1 MILLSTALGGVWS
14 LEQPSGSIAEYYISF
29 REMLR
34 RIFENGGPTAV
45 VAPMVGDVHVSQTR
59 VVLYDNVPST
69 NCNSF
74 SFEW

>member
-34 RIFENGGPTAV
+34 RIVAV
-45 VAPMVGDVHVSQTR
+45 VAPIVGDVHVSQTR

-74 SFEW
+74 SFEL